1 MNTTSQPVS
10 QETLALD
17 ADEQS
22 FLAAWKDAVELAGHT
37 RFGHQAGSPAEATHW
52 HQLTPKLDEMR
63 KVLPNRCQAEAVF
76 VAALASY
83 YNAEEGQRLLTKAGC
98 TSYGSLAQ
106 ILDKHRRT
114 LLAVLM
120 INYQGW

>member
-1 MNTTSQPVS
+1 MSETSQPVS

-17 ADEQS
+17 TDEQS
-22 FLAAWKDAVELAGHT
+22 FLGAWKDAVELAGHSL
-37 RFGHQAGSPAEATHW
+37 FGHQAASPTDATHW

-63 KVLPNRCQAEAVF
+63 KALPNRCQAEAVF
-76 VAALASY
+76 IAGLASY

-98 TSYGSLAQ
+98 TSFGSLAQ
-106 ILDKHRRT
+106 ILDKRRRCI
-114 LLAVLM
+114 LAVLM